1 MHKYKVGRQ
10 RKIQTPILKLRLC
23 KMILTHTHLPLKAK
37 ILGSELGK
45 QLQQYR
51 QLRVTFIIKVKK
63 NCWTNIC

>member
-1 MHKYKVGRQ
+1 
-10 RKIQTPILKLRLC
+10 
-23 KMILTHTHLPLKAK
+23 MILTHTHLPLKAK

-63 NCWTNIC
+63 IAGQIYVDQMKNIF

>member
-1 MHKYKVGRQ
+1 
-10 RKIQTPILKLRLC
+10 
-23 KMILTHTHLPLKAK
+23 MILTHTHLPLKAK

-63 NCWTNIC
+63 KLLDKYMLIK